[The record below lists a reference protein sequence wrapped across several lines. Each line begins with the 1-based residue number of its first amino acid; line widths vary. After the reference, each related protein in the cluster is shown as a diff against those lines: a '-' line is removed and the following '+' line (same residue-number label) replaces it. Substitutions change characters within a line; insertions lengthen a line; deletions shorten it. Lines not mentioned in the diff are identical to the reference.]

1 MASLSDEIEA
11 RLDEKTRQ
19 LAETMGWSYDD
30 AKRTVY
36 SALNAEFSLAEMSA
50 RAGVIP
56 LAPMPHRVPRYGKP
70 KGKEALCF
78 GSGG

>member
-11 RLDEKTRQ
+11 RLGEKTRQ

-36 SALNAEFSLAEMSA
+36 SALNAEFFLAEMSA
-50 RAGVIP
+50 RAGSDTARAYA
-56 LAPMPHRVPRYGKP
+56 AP
-70 KGKEALCF
+70 
-78 GSGG
+78 GSLNR